1 MKILIIDEYIALAK
15 VLNEY
20 INKNYPF
27 FKVDTLSDIKH
38 VKGRFHNTPNRYD
51 IVVINFGSFNNNKL
65 LDDVLKF
72 NPKQR
77 IVIISSDSKCT
88 DGISCEHCTKHYNKV
103 RLIPPFG
110 MYSLMDYIVR
120 NEGQEC
126 PHYKHCDNFTFRV

>member
-1 MKILIIDEYIALAK
+1 MKILIIDEYVALVK
-15 VLNEY
+15 VLQEY
-20 INKNYPF
+20 INKNYSF
-27 FKVDTLSDIKH
+27 IKVDTLSDIKH
-38 VKGRFHNTPNRYD
+38 IKSCFHNTHKGYD

-88 DGISCEHCTKHYNKV
+88 DSISCEHCVKNYNKV

-110 MYSLMDYIVR
+110 MYSLIDYIVR
-120 NEGQEC
+120 NEGQEY
-126 PHYKHCDNFTFRV
+126 PHYKHCDNFKFLV